1 MRQTKKPPIET
12 GRTLPKDVRRY
23 SSYSA
28 RPAAKSD
35 AVNDAVKPGW
45 LSKLKRLLIFVV
57 LILFGALI
65 LIGVW
70 DARNISSASNKLFGS
85 GNLLSLIASSGLK
98 GADSGRVNVLLV
110 GYSVDDPGH
119 PAASLTDSIILLSMS
134 TTSKSGYM
142 LSIPRDLYVKIPGF
156 GYSKINEAYQDGGMG
171 LLEQVVAQDFATQ
184 IDYYALINYASV
196 RDTVNALG
204 GINVNIQSAD
214 PRGLFDPNISPA
226 DGGPLKLA
234 NGSQTL
240 DGQTALNLTR
250 ARGDAYD
257 SYGFAQAD
265 FDRTEHQRQVLAAIK
280 SKLSWRLVLN
290 PRKNSQI
297 LNAVAGNVKTDITA
311 PEARP
316 LFSLF
321 NSIPQNQL
329 QSLNLRNLG
338 GTNYLSS
345 YTTSFGQNALVPS
358 AGLSD
363 YFEID
368 SALSSFNN

>member
-28 RPAAKSD
+28 RPAAKPNVANDD
-35 AVNDAVKPGW
+35 AKPGW
-45 LSKLKRLLIFVV
+45 LSKLKRLMVLLI
-57 LILFGALI
+57 LILFGGLI

-85 GNLLSLIASSGLK
+85 GNLLSLIGSSGLK

-134 TTSKSGYM
+134 TTSNRGYM

-204 GINVNIQSAD
+204 GISVNIQSAD

-234 NGSQTL
+234 NGVQTL
-240 DGQTALNLTR
+240 NGQTALNLTR